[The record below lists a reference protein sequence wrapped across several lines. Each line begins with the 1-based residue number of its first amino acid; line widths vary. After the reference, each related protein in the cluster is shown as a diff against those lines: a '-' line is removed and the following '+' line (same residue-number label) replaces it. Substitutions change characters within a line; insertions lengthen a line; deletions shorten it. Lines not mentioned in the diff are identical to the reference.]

1 LQLKN
6 PTRPLAL
13 AAWGLLL
20 LAASPA
26 ALAGAAAA
34 PDRILVKGAKDPQFH
49 AVTDENI
56 DEVKMGNAS
65 IRVSAIVQIDYS
77 DAPEAY
83 RRGHDNRQQ
92 RIYGEAIKYFTNAMN
107 NPLARKFWL
116 LPACSYHIALCYLDQ
131 GTDMATAEARFT
143 EYLQK
148 FPNSRWVP
156 DALLGLGK
164 ALLATKKHDAALARF
179 RELVKLAEA
188 KGEGWEERAAAGHL
202 WQARVF
208 LEADKPDEALRNVKR
223 VADTIA
229 DPKNDL
235 VIQANTVKAM
245 IFLKQD
251 KLKEAIDLLRQLL
264 RDIAPSVAAEVE
276 AGGAETRMQRTE
288 AQCYNILG
296 HAYLKRFADTK
307 QAADLSE
314 ALLAFLWTVVLY
326 PREQFNDERAEAL
339 FYAAQCFEKR
349 KETRRAT
356 ELLNE
361 LQERYPDSPFN
372 RTPGAGKAGAPRKE
386 TDK

>member
-1 LQLKN
+1 MK
-6 PTRPLAL
+6 PLAL
-13 AAWGLLL
+13 AACGLLL
-20 LAASPA
+20 LAAGAPT
-26 ALAGAAAA
+26 ALAGAALA
-34 PDRILVKGAKDPQFH
+34 PDRVVLKGVKDPQFH
-49 AVTDENI
+49 TITDETI
-56 DEVKMGNAS
+56 DEIKMGEKAS
-65 IRVSAIVQIDYS
+65 IRMSAIVSIDYS

-92 RIYGEAIKYFTNAMN
+92 RIYGEAIKYFTGAMN

-116 LPACSYHIALCYLDQ
+116 LPACSYHVALCYLEQ
-131 GTDMATAEARFT
+131 GTDMAAAEAKFS

-148 FPNSRWVP
+148 YPNSRWVP
-156 DALLGLGK
+156 NALLGLGRV
-164 ALLATKKHDAALARF
+164 LLASKKHDAALARF
-179 RELVKLAEA
+179 RELVKLAET
-188 KGEGWEERAAAGHL
+188 KGEGWEEWAANGCL
-202 WQARVF
+202 WQARVY
-208 LEADKPDEALRNVKR
+208 LEADKPTEALTNVRK

-229 DPKNDL
+229 DPKNEL

-276 AGGAETRMQRTE
+276 AGGAEARMQRTE

-296 HAYLKRFADTK
+296 HAYLKRFATGKKDE
-307 QAADLSE
+307 DLNE

-326 PREQFNDERAEAL
+326 PREQFDAERSEAL
-339 FYAAQCFEKR
+339 AYAAQCFEKR

-361 LQERYPDSPFN
+361 LQEKYPDSPFN

-386 TDK
+386 TEK